1 MAKQHR
7 ALQRQPSTD
16 KEGRERVHFA
26 KVCFKAFESDI
37 RKFYSEHIDQET
49 LRKAWEEIV
58 LPERKT
64 QFSCGY
70 DVRTPIN
77 LVIAPHTSVIVPTGI
92 RVIFSDDEMKTWCL
106 KLYARSSIG
115 IKDKVIVTNSVGL
128 VDADY
133 YLAENSGD
141 MLLALT
147 NIGNE
152 IRKYKAGDRICQA
165 VFEIYGLTSDDK
177 AVGVRTNGVGS
188 TGTT

>member
-16 KEGRERVHFA
+16 KGGRKRVYFS
-26 KVCFKAFESDI
+26 KVDFESFESDVK
-37 RKFYSEHIDQET
+37 KFYSDHINRET

-77 LVIAPHTSVIVPTGI
+77 LVLAPHTSVIVPTGI
-92 RVIFSDDEMKTWCL
+92 RVIFSEDEMKTWCL

-133 YLAENSGD
+133 YLAENQGD

-147 NIGNE
+147 NIGDE

-165 VFEIYGLTSDDK
+165 VFEIYGVTSDDD
-177 AVGVRTNGVGS
+177 ASGTRTGGIGS
-188 TGTT
+188 TGV

>member
-1 MAKQHR
+1 M
-7 ALQRQPSTD
+7 
-16 KEGRERVHFA
+16 HFA
-26 KVCFKAFESDI
+26 KVDFESFESDVK
-37 RKFYSEHIDQET
+37 KFYSDHIDQET
-49 LRKAWEEIV
+49 LRKAWGEIQ

-64 QFSCGY
+64 QYSCGY

-77 LVIAPHTSVIVPTGI
+77 IVLAPHTSVIVPTGI
-92 RVIFSDDEMKTWCL
+92 RTIFSEDEMRTWCL